1 MKNPTVNRPAAM
13 IAAVV
18 SIAVAALG
26 FVPAANAGIVT
37 TADSLQTSERQERL
51 ASVRSAID
59 RADVA
64 ERLAAFG
71 VAPEMV
77 DARLDGLTD
86 SELAELRVAIVD
98 ANAGGDALGIIGAVF
113 LVLLILEL
121 VGVTNVFNA
130 I

>member
-1 MKNPTVNRPAAM
+1 MKHELVNRPAAA
-13 IAAVV
+13 IAAIV
-18 SIAVAALG
+18 SVAIAALG

-37 TADSLQTSERQERL
+37 TADSLQMSARQEQL
-51 ASVRSAID
+51 ANVRSALD
-59 RADVA
+59 RTDVA

-71 VAPEMV
+71 VAPELI
-77 DARLDGLTD
+77 DTRLDGLSDT
-86 SELAELRVAIVD
+86 ELAELHVAIVD
-98 ANAGGDALGIIGAVF
+98 AEAGGDALGIIGAVF

>member
-1 MKNPTVNRPAAM
+1 MKHESVNRRAAT

-18 SIAVAALG
+18 SVAIAALG
-26 FVPAANAGIVT
+26 FLPAASAGIVT
-37 TADSLQTSERQERL
+37 TADSLQMSERQERL
-51 ASVRSAID
+51 ADVRGALD

-71 VAPEMV
+71 VAPELI
-77 DARLDGLTD
+77 DARLDGLSD
-86 SELAELRVAIVD
+86 VELAELHVAIVD
-98 ANAGGDALGIIGAVF
+98 GEAGGDALGIIGAVF